1 ELDKDVQS
9 AMKRH
14 SGAGRQALAESHAVL
29 AGKPS
34 PDVGGAGN
42 LIGRLQTVQD
52 DISIGLRDM
61 LLLPNGCDFLVQ
73 VPVRRKVDPWFPK
86 AAFVDLP
93 FFGFDLPEPRQNRE
107 HRYYD
112 GDGYHNASKYYECD
126 RDHYTDDCEP
136 RTLVQLDSTEA
147 SLGAHARL
155 ESALSQALNARV
167 EAKRAAAT
175 LSERFAAAAK
185 ADPAHASDL
194 RALSERI
201 RSGLE
206 YSAGLIPDPPQ
217 VEPAVDATTRQVQP
231 PAEAGRKEIFE
242 LLGTFDQGLQ
252 GFPDTGNR
260 GTALRLTQEANDSA
274 QLTVNT
280 LSWFTGRPNE
290 PVKGLVELSQH
301 AVRTLISTCKS
312 YHAMTDLSK
321 DAQ

>member
-1 ELDKDVQS
+1 
-9 AMKRH
+9 MKRH
-14 SGAGRQALAESHAVL
+14 SGAGRQALSESHAVL

-34 PDVGGAGN
+34 ADVGGAGN

-86 AAFVDLP
+86 AGVTDLP
-93 FFGFDLPEPRQNRE
+93 LFGFDLPEPRQSRE

-112 GDGYHNASKYYECD
+112 GDGYHHASKYYDCD

-136 RTLVQLDSTEA
+136 RTLVQLDSTEI
-147 SLGAHARL
+147 SLAGHARL
-155 ESALSQALNARV
+155 ESAISQALNARI

-185 ADPAHASDL
+185 ADPAHAADL
-194 RALSERI
+194 RALSERV
-201 RSGLE
+201 RSGPE
-206 YSAGLIPDPPQ
+206 YSASPIPDPPQ
-217 VEPAVDATTRQVQP
+217 VELAVDARRAKSSRRRRRAP
-231 PAEAGRKEIFE
+231 EIFD
-242 LLGTFDQGLQ
+242 LLTIRPRPPRVPGHGQ
-252 GFPDTGNR
+252 P
-260 GTALRLTQEANDSA
+260 RLGAQAHQEANDSA

-290 PVKGLVELSQH
+290 AAKGLS
-301 AVRTLISTCKS
+301 S
-312 YHAMTDLSK
+312 
-321 DAQ
+321 